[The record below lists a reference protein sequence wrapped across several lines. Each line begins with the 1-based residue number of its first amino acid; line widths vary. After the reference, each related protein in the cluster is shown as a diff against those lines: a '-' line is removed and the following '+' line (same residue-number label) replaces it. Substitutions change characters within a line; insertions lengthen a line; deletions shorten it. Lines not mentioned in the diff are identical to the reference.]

1 MIVVL
6 GLLRGEALP
15 ELLLSAVSLALAA
28 APEAL
33 TAEVTIDLWLVAQR
47 LLRRHA
53 LICKLPAVETL
64 GSVTVICSDKT
75 GALTLNRMTVTA
87 LDIANHAFGLVEAAD
102 ELGFELMALEQS
114 AGHAH
119 PACAG
124 SAGGLHGGGAENNSP
139 SGW

>member
-28 APEAL
+28 APGAL

-75 GALTLNRMTVTA
+75 GTLTLNPHDR
-87 LDIANHAFGLVEAAD
+87 DG
-102 ELGFELMALEQS
+102 S
-114 AGHAH
+114 GHRQ
-119 PACAG
+119 PRIRPG
-124 SAGGLHGGGAENNSP
+124 RGEGAESNSP